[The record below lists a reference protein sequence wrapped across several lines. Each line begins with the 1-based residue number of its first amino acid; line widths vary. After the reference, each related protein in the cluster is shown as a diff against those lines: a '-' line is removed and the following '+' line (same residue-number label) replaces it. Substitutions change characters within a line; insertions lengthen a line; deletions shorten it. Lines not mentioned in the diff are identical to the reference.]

1 MTHPNITNHLTE
13 KIGHDDMTWV
23 ELNRIERK
31 MRPVNSPSA
40 LMVQICQGLDKEDPS
55 MVSLSPWELDEL
67 MIVLTKAKTKIKEMM
82 QNPS

>member
-1 MTHPNITNHLTE
+1 
-13 KIGHDDMTWV
+13 
-23 ELNRIERK
+23 
-31 MRPVNSPSA
+31 
-40 LMVQICQGLDKEDPS
+40 